1 MVTRSI
7 DDTEDVYPVIFT
19 PNDWAKYLGTDFRP
33 EDLPRNQLR
42 DAEKR
47 HSILTAH
54 RDALMSGQQD
64 IKGLEKAVADAGNAL
79 RTSQAAMAKGYSD
92 TAISCIQLYF
102 TKAAIKAQNK
112 IAAFRTLT
120 DTNRDELNATLKQ
133 FSQPPLSVEQWKSLI
148 EMQSTCLQNQAN
160 LATASDAY
168 YYAQTTVSVARAD
181 DLATSLTLIN
191 VSIESLTTDIEGYQK
206 MLQASENPAPET
218 NLSPPSQDDSS
229 IWQYFVISSKA
240 GDASNKTLSTSSD
253 PAIDYSTG
261 PWFGSGSGHSDTA
274 ENKKT
279 AISQIMDVQIGF
291 RAMKVTIDRPWF
303 DAHVLGQTK
312 EFSHSSANSISAGK
326 PQDIQA
332 ALASG
337 EAVDDSNSII
347 PSWATGFVVVKD
359 VHVVM
364 SSHSKFDESEVS
376 AIKNSLSSGGGFLCF
391 QSKSSF
397 SSNHPNAFSMK
408 TSENNISIRIAAP
421 QILGWISQLAPE
433 DVSAKTD
440 NTLNDGF

>member
-1 MVTRSI
+1 MTRSI

-218 NLSPPSQDDSS
+218 NLSPL
-229 IWQYFVISSKA
+229 
-240 GDASNKTLSTSSD
+240 T
-253 PAIDYSTG
+253 
-261 PWFGSGSGHSDTA
+261 
-274 ENKKT
+274 
-279 AISQIMDVQIGF
+279 
-291 RAMKVTIDRPWF
+291 R
-303 DAHVLGQTK
+303 
-312 EFSHSSANSISAGK
+312 
-326 PQDIQA
+326 
-332 ALASG
+332 
-337 EAVDDSNSII
+337 
-347 PSWATGFVVVKD
+347 
-359 VHVVM
+359 
-364 SSHSKFDESEVS
+364 
-376 AIKNSLSSGGGFLCF
+376 
-391 QSKSSF
+391 
-397 SSNHPNAFSMK
+397 
-408 TSENNISIRIAAP
+408 
-421 QILGWISQLAPE
+421 
-433 DVSAKTD
+433 
-440 NTLNDGF
+440 

>member
-1 MVTRSI
+1 
-7 DDTEDVYPVIFT
+7 
-19 PNDWAKYLGTDFRP
+19 
-33 EDLPRNQLR
+33 
-42 DAEKR
+42 
-47 HSILTAH
+47 
-54 RDALMSGQQD
+54 
-64 IKGLEKAVADAGNAL
+64 
-79 RTSQAAMAKGYSD
+79 
-92 TAISCIQLYF
+92 
-102 TKAAIKAQNK
+102 
-112 IAAFRTLT
+112 
-120 DTNRDELNATLKQ
+120 
-133 FSQPPLSVEQWKSLI
+133 
-148 EMQSTCLQNQAN
+148 
-160 LATASDAY
+160 
-168 YYAQTTVSVARAD
+168 
-181 DLATSLTLIN
+181 
-191 VSIESLTTDIEGYQK
+191 
-206 MLQASENPAPET
+206 
-218 NLSPPSQDDSS
+218 
-229 IWQYFVISSKA
+229 
-240 GDASNKTLSTSSD
+240 
-253 PAIDYSTG
+253 
-261 PWFGSGSGHSDTA
+261 
-274 ENKKT
+274 
-279 AISQIMDVQIGF
+279 MDVQIGF